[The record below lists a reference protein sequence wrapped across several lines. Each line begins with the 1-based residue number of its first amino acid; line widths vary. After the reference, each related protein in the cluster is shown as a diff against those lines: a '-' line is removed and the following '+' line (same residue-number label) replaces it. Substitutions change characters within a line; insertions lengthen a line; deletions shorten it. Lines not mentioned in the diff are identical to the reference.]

1 MQLISSTCIC
11 WVSNYKLASSPY
23 HLGYKDINLSTEAKQ
38 HWTRGVLE
46 WEATWRLLAL
56 PPLHKWQYH
65 AVLVSRSGIASLSD
79 TTNTSGG
86 NVSIKRAMTVASFTQ
101 ESQKNGQ
108 KVVDT
113 FGHGEEF
120 LSIFLIAGSKQFQL
134 QNLSHRSRFC
144 SSQVIHRWPEKSGCY

>member
-1 MQLISSTCIC
+1 M
-11 WVSNYKLASSPY
+11 
-23 HLGYKDINLSTEAKQ
+23 
-38 HWTRGVLE
+38 
-46 WEATWRLLAL
+46 
-56 PPLHKWQYH
+56 
-65 AVLVSRSGIASLSD
+65 LVCRSGIASLSD

-120 LSIFLIAGSKQFQL
+120 LSFF
-134 QNLSHRSRFC
+134 
-144 SSQVIHRWPEKSGCY
+144 